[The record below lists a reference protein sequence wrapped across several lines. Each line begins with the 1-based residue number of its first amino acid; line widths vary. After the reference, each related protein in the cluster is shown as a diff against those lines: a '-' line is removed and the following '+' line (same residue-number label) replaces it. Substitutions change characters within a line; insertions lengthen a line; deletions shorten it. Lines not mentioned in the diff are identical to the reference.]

1 MSSLV
6 YKSARPHYWENDNDW
21 NQSDLCDEK
30 MKKLTI
36 KTICDEFIG
45 ISDISFRC
53 DTFFRINFAF
63 LCIFERPSFI
73 WFSFLW
79 KQTTWHTKSSWIL
92 RFLSAFLVGKVNQV
106 FFWRNLW
113 DFYRV
118 LRKFI
123 EKNLAQILLLNEM
136 KNSVDFSRQI
146 WFANVKSYLFALT
159 VHI

>member
-63 LCIFERPSFI
+63 SCIFERPSFI

-92 RFLSAFLVGKVNQV
+92 RFFVCFPGWQGESS
-106 FFWRNLW
+106 FFWKKFVRFLSGLEEVYWKESSANFIIKW
-113 DFYRV
+113 DEEFGR
-118 LRKFI
+118 F
-123 EKNLAQILLLNEM
+123 
-136 KNSVDFSRQI
+136 
-146 WFANVKSYLFALT
+146 
-159 VHI
+159 